1 MKKKV
6 RRILGVILSI
16 SMIIGITLTT
26 YASENPPHL
35 GEVVD
40 NSILTNEDSAEKVL
54 YNPARGNILNTGVAK
69 ITDNE
74 NGSINAYGAV
84 MAAVKCDTLRLE
96 INIQQLRNGSWINV
110 KNYSSTASNSSL
122 LAKSYNY
129 TVTKGYY
136 YRVMA
141 GCIATKGGTTETQI
155 PITDGIWID

>member
-1 MKKKV
+1 MG
-6 RRILGVILSI
+6 LILSV
-16 SMIIGITLTT
+16 SMIIAMALTT

-35 GEVVD
+35 GEVIE
-40 NSILTNEDSAEKVL
+40 NSVLTDENSSESVL

-96 INIQQLRNGSWINV
+96 INIQQLRNGNWVNI

-122 LAKSYNY
+122 LSKSYNY

-141 GCIATKGGTTETQI
+141 GCIATKGGTTETQT
-155 PITDGIWID
+155 PITNGIWID

>member
-1 MKKKV
+1 MKKNIRK
-6 RRILGVILSI
+6 IMGLILSV
-16 SMIIGITLTT
+16 SMIIAMALTT

-35 GEVVD
+35 GEVIE
-40 NSILTNEDSAEKVL
+40 NSVLTDENSSESVL

-96 INIQQLRNGSWINV
+96 INIQQLRNGNWVNI

-122 LAKSYNY
+122 LSKSYNY

-141 GCIATKGGTTETQI
+141 GCIATKGGTTETQT
-155 PITDGIWID
+155 PITNGIWID